1 MAQEFLSQDEVDAL
15 LKGVNGEAEAAPAEA
30 PSGGVRSYDIAR
42 QERIVRGRMPTLD
55 VINDRFARLMR
66 IAMFNFMRRNPEI
79 SVGGVRVIKFGE
91 FVRNLV
97 VPTNLN
103 IVQLKPLRGSALFV
117 FDPSLVFS
125 IIDSLFGGSGRVHT
139 RVEGRDFTLTE
150 QRIIQRLLAV
160 VIEAYQTSWSP
171 VYPLTFEY
179 VRSEMH
185 TQFANIATP
194 NEIVVVTTYPIELG
208 SGSGQLHI
216 CIPYAAIEPIRDQL
230 ASSTQGDHMGPDKR
244 WLRMLSKQVQ
254 LAEVELKVNL
264 AGIPLRVSQLLGMK
278 VGDVIGFDPPETVS
292 AQVDGVPIFECR
304 YGVLNRQ
311 YAVKIERVIAIP
323 SQDNNLGEERA
334 A

>member
-30 PSGGVRSYDIAR
+30 PAGGVRSYDIAR

-254 LAEVELKVNL
+254 VAEVELKVNL
-264 AGIPLRVSQLLGMK
+264 ASIPLRVSQLLGMK
-278 VGDVIGFDPPETVS
+278 VGDVIGFDPPDTVS

-311 YAVKIERVIAIP
+311 YSVKIERVIAIP

>member
-15 LKGVNGEAEAAPAEA
+15 LKGVNGEAEAAPATA
-30 PSGGVRSYDIAR
+30 PEGGVRSYDIAR

-103 IVQLKPLRGSALFV
+103 IVQLKPLRGNALFV
-117 FDPSLVFS
+117 FDPSLVFTV
-125 IIDSLFGGSGRVHT
+125 IDSLFGGSGRVHT

-160 VIEAYQTSWSP
+160 VIEGYQTSWSP

-194 NEIVVVTTYPIELG
+194 NEIVVVTTFPIELG
-208 SGSGQLHI
+208 SGGGQLHI

-254 LAEVELKVNL
+254 LAEVELKANL
-264 AGIPLRVSQLLGMK
+264 ASIPLRVSQLLAMK
-278 VGDVIGFDPPETVS
+278 VGDVIGFDPPDAVTAE
-292 AQVDGVPIFECR
+292 VDGVPIFECR
-304 YGVLNRQ
+304 YGEVNRQ
-311 YAVKIERVIAIP
+311 YALKINRVIAIP
-323 SQDNNLGEERA
+323 TQDNSLGEERA